1 MGRNTGQK
9 YPQSKVLSPPQP
21 EREPL
26 VRKNH
31 SEVAPL
37 TRYGSIIGSPPKE
50 PADIPT
56 YRPPSLTLPE
66 PAIRSV
72 TSPKKAKKS
81 VKIRDDGPAGTG
93 VSAYEAGETR
103 SPASNGAMAR
113 VGSIFQGRNG
123 HHNRSPLR
131 RLMSVGQRSHPPNV
145 LPDYQMDIY
154 RELESAQTNF
164 FGYLDEELD
173 KIEEFY
179 KEKEDEAT
187 ERLMVLRDQLHIL
200 RDRRLDDLFKER
212 RDGSKARRESTY
224 SQNVNHLDSSDSDEP
239 RMIKKLPW
247 LASLDWAWET
257 ARNGRVGRKS
267 VAMQAEGTPNAF
279 RPLDDNRDYERRKK
293 DTVIP
298 YRTAKR
304 KLKLAMQEF
313 YRSLELLKSYSI
325 LNRTAFR
332 KINKKYDK
340 STNSRPPLRY
350 MSEKVNKAWF
360 VKSDVVENHIQAV
373 EDLYARYFEAGNH
386 KVAANKLRK
395 TTKLRDYHGGAMFRN
410 GIYLSSGAV
419 FGALG
424 IEGAYKLIHSNNPDI
439 AAQTGYLLQVR
450 IGNFKLEQS

>member
-1 MGRNTGQK
+1 
-9 YPQSKVLSPPQP
+9 
-21 EREPL
+21 
-26 VRKNH
+26 
-31 SEVAPL
+31 
-37 TRYGSIIGSPPKE
+37 
-50 PADIPT
+50 
-56 YRPPSLTLPE
+56 
-66 PAIRSV
+66 
-72 TSPKKAKKS
+72 
-81 VKIRDDGPAGTG
+81 
-93 VSAYEAGETR
+93 
-103 SPASNGAMAR
+103 
-113 VGSIFQGRNG
+113 
-123 HHNRSPLR
+123 
-131 RLMSVGQRSHPPNV
+131 
-145 LPDYQMDIY
+145 MDIY
-154 RELESAQTNF
+154 RELESAQNNF

-173 KIEEFY
+173 KVEEFY

-212 RDGSKARRESTY
+212 REGSRARRESTY
-224 SQNVNHLDSSDSDEP
+224 SQVVNHLDSSDSDEP
-239 RMIKKLPW
+239 IMSKTISW
-247 LASLDWAWET
+247 LAPLDWAWET
-257 ARNGRVGRKS
+257 ARNGRVGKKS
-267 VAMQAEGTPNAF
+267 VGMQAHGTPNAF

-360 VKSDVVENHIQAV
+360 VKSDVIENHIKAV

-386 KVAANKLRK
+386 KIAANKLRK
-395 TTKLRDYHGGAMFRN
+395 TVKVRDYHGGAMFRN

-419 FGALG
+419 FGGLG

-439 AAQTGYLLQVR
+439 VAQTGYLLQVR
-450 IGNFKLEQS
+450 MGTF